1 MLLDLLG
8 LIGARAW
15 IPKVSDQPRNPHEFR
30 PSFPLPSFIPLVLL
44 YGALTQRAIALVL
57 RYATIHYTVMYTSS
71 VDAALKVLNWAVRR
85 TYRSGGSP
93 PNWKAMPSGPI
104 VALR

>member
-57 RYATIHYTVMYTSS
+57 RYATIHYTVMYIGDPLRSS
-71 VDAALKVLNWAVRR
+71 TGALKYFVFR
-85 TYRSGGSP
+85 
-93 PNWKAMPSGPI
+93 K
-104 VALR
+104 

>member
-15 IPKVSDQPRNPHEFR
+15 IPKVSDQPRNLHEFNTFSIGPEGIAFQFR

-44 YGALTQRAIALVL
+44 Y
-57 RYATIHYTVMYTSS
+57 
-71 VDAALKVLNWAVRR
+71 AARR
-85 TYRSGGSP
+85 EH
-93 PNWKAMPSGPI
+93 
-104 VALR
+104 